1 MSMFWDNGSTVPS
14 VNFIQP
20 VIPDAAL
27 ERLTASAPACSVQC
41 YLTDLDSTSNAVAA
55 TLADGLVHGQ
65 LKRVQATVVTNATTL
80 SITSAVSTSLDVV
93 TFTVIGD
100 YVDLIWN
107 AEDGYWQAYA
117 LADEDGDLDTPTIG

>member
-27 ERLTASAPACSVQC
+27 ERLTATAPACSVQC
-41 YLTDLDSTSNAVAA
+41 YLSDLDATSNAVAA

-65 LKRVQATVVTNATTL
+65 LKKVQASVVDNAVTL
-80 SITSAVSTSLDVV
+80 TISSPVSTSLDVI

-100 YVDLIWN
+100 YALLMWN
-107 AEDGYWQAYA
+107 AEDGYWQAIE
-117 LADEDGDLDTPTIG
+117 LNDEDGDIDTPTIA